1 MEQESEQILKNR
13 WRKKKDSIQN
23 FYSNLGRLRRNLN
36 KDINNG
42 NEKDFLTALAVTT
55 MLKTAERVGNNNSA
69 SEKGHFG
76 VTGFKKNHIELYE
89 NGLILFEYKGK
100 SGVEHFKLVQD
111 KRLSDYLIEAINN
124 SPTNKV
130 FVTSDGFQIKA
141 DRINR
146 YLSKYGISAKDI
158 RGFSANKMVNDKLK
172 KVKPEK
178 TEEKRKRQFNAV
190 AKEVAQDVGH
200 GNATLQKHYLV
211 PEMKEMFMRS
221 GRVLKL
227 DRKYRL

>member
-1 MEQESEQILKNR
+1 MEQESEEIINKR

-23 FYSNLGRLRRNLN
+23 FYSNLAKLRRKLN
-36 KDINNG
+36 KDITKG
-42 NEKDFLTALAVTT
+42 DEKEFLTALVISV
-55 MLKTAERVGNNNSA
+55 MLKTSERVGNNNSA

-76 VTGFKKNHIELYE
+76 VTGFEKKHIELYD

-100 SGVEHFKLVQD
+100 SGVEHFKLIQD
-111 KRLSDYLIEAINN
+111 KRLSNYLAEAIEH

-130 FVTSDGFQIKA
+130 FVTSEGFQIKS

-146 YLSKYGISAKDI
+146 YLSDYGIIAKDI
-158 RGFSANKMVNDKLK
+158 RGFSANKMVNEKLK

-178 TEEKRKRQFNAV
+178 TEEKRKRQFNAI
-190 AKEVAQDVGH
+190 AKEVAEEVGH